1 MIEKTN
7 QNMSVFNEVATSV
20 YLYIT
25 ILLTEF
31 MGETGLRDQFGWAL
45 LILVGGV
52 VVVNFLRVI
61 SNIPS
66 FLKTKYKRVKNFF
79 KKDTDRTVSIRPTPQ
94 ASDLTAADL
103 ITVTNS
109 IDFNSRDPME
119 REYLS
124 KISIKNVKTT

>member
-7 QNMSVFNEVATSV
+7 QKMSVFNEVATSV

-31 MGETGLRDQFGWAL
+31 MGETGMRDQFGWAL

-52 VVVNFLRVI
+52 VDVNFLRVI

-66 FLKTKYKRVKNFF
+66 FFKQVYMSVKGCF
-79 KKDTDRTVSIRPTPQ
+79 KKDTDSTVAIRPTRQ
-94 ASDLTAADL
+94 TTNLTAADL

-109 IDFNSRDPME
+109 IDLNSRDPME

-124 KISIKNVKTT
+124 

>member
-1 MIEKTN
+1 M
-7 QNMSVFNEVATSV
+7 
-20 YLYIT
+20 
-25 ILLTEF
+25 
-31 MGETGLRDQFGWAL
+31 
-45 LILVGGV
+45 
-52 VVVNFLRVI
+52 
-61 SNIPS
+61 
-66 FLKTKYKRVKNFF
+66 RVKGCF

-124 KISIKNVKTT
+124 KISIKNVKTTQNISKNLRTKDNFEVS